1 MFELKRILAPLN
13 GSSFA
18 EKALPLAT
26 TLAQKHQSQI
36 VLLRVLRFFLLAR
49 CGYQEIFP
57 GEAIE
62 DRGPTYQEAEHYL
75 QAWQRELGEQGFD
88 VPIWLRGASPNQHI
102 ADVITSQEVDLIVM
116 ATHGRGGLAR
126 WLSGSIADEVVR
138 GSHCPVL
145 LVRPDEEDETKHRGK
160 LVTDDWYQFQ
170 STGYDQFLG
179 PVLPEYEGHFDVS
192 PKYGEFL

>member
-1 MFELKRILAPLN
+1 MVEFNRILVPLD
-13 GSSFA
+13 GSSLA

-57 GEAIE
+57 GGAIE
-62 DRGPTYQEAEHYL
+62 DYGPTYQEAEHYL
-75 QAWQRELGEQGFD
+75 QGWQRELGGQGFD
-88 VPIWLRGASPNQHI
+88 VRIRLCGASPDQHI

-126 WLSGSIADEVVR
+126 WVSGSVADAVVR
-138 GSHCPVL
+138 RSHCPVL
-145 LVRPDEEDETKHRGK
+145 LVRPNEEDEAKHRGK

-179 PVLPEYEGHFDVS
+179 TLSPEYEGA
-192 PKYGEFL
+192 L

>member
-1 MFELKRILAPLN
+1 MVEFNHILVPLD
-13 GSSFA
+13 GSSLA

-62 DRGPTYQEAEHYL
+62 DYGPTYQEAESYL
-75 QAWQRELGEQGFD
+75 QAWQRELGEQGFG
-88 VPIWLRGASPNQHI
+88 VRIRLRGASPNQHI
-102 ADVITSQEVDLIVM
+102 ADVIAAQEVDLIVM

-138 GSHCPVL
+138 RSHCPVL

-160 LVTDDWYQFQ
+160 PVADHGYQFQ

-179 PVLPEYEGHFDVS
+179 TVSPEYEGA
-192 PKYGEFL
+192 L